1 MRFYIMNHR
10 FLTRVSLVALGCT
23 LVLSLAATNKADNDT
38 DSNTSSITEWVPL
51 TPTPS
56 DAAISYVTA
65 RLLESQ
71 HYIKQ
76 PFDASVSGKFLDR
89 YLKSLDPQRL
99 HFIQSDIEEFDK
111 YRASLH
117 QMTIKRNGAADVS
130 PSTEIFNRFF
140 ERLRQRVAYA
150 DELLKNEK
158 FDFNTDERIM
168 VNREDQP
175 YPKDLDEAHRLW
187 RERLRYEYLQE
198 RLGKLSK
205 KKDDKSAATNVKP
218 EGSTST
224 EAAVEPKK
232 TEAEEIVATLSH
244 RYHRNERMF
253 RDFTNEDVLQ
263 VYLSALAHVYDP
275 HSDYLGREQLET
287 FAIGMNLSLFGIGA
301 ELRMSEDGYCTINRL
316 LPGGPAVKSGK
327 LKEKDRIVAVAQS
340 NQPPVDVVDMNLSKA
355 VQLIRGPK
363 GTEVRLTVIPAAGD
377 SSSREVI
384 TLTRAEIPLEEQA
397 AKAKIIEY
405 PGTDDVKQRLGVIDL
420 PSFYA
425 SFDPNR
431 TREKS
436 EAKSTTADVRR
447 LLEKLKKEDVS
458 GVVLDLR
465 RNGGGSLEEAIR
477 LTGLFIKKGP
487 VVQVQDARGQREIEY
502 DNDPEVVYDGPL
514 VVLTS
519 KFSASASEILAG
531 ALQDYGRAVIV
542 GEAST
547 HGKGTVQSVNPL
559 QPYLSFSRIN
569 TDPGALK
576 LTIKKFYRA
585 SGASTQLKGV
595 TPDIVL
601 PSLFNESKEIGESSL
616 DNPLPWDTIES
627 AKYEYLNRVEP
638 YLGLLQKMSAD
649 RVDKDQDFAYVR
661 EDIATYKKQR
671 EEKTISLNERERVRE
686 KDQLEARQKARNKER
701 LARKEPDLKVYEIT
715 LKIVDQPG
723 LPAPLEKTNTVT
735 RASTSLM
742 DPHVDLTGADLD
754 SAEEEKAPAVDPLMT
769 EAQNIM
775 LDYLS
780 LVRKQNVAW
789 AARANISAQ

>member
-1 MRFYIMNHR
+1 MTYRLF
-10 FLTRVSLVALGCT
+10 TRISLGVLAGSLALC
-23 LVLSLAATNKADNDT
+23 LAATNRAD
-38 DSNTSSITEWVPL
+38 STSAAPVEWKPV
-51 TPTPS
+51 TPAQADGPI
-56 DAAISYVTA
+56 AFVTA

-71 HYIKQ
+71 HFNKQ
-76 PFDASVSGKFLDR
+76 PFDAAVSGKFLDR

-99 HFIQSDIEEFDK
+99 HFLQSDLADFEK
-111 YRASLH
+111 YRSSLH
-117 QMTIKRNGAADVS
+117 QMTIRRSGAADVS
-130 PSTEIFNRFF
+130 PGTEIFNRFF

-150 DELLKNEK
+150 DEVLKNEK
-158 FDFNTDERIM
+158 FEFDRDERIL

-175 YPKDLDEAHRLW
+175 YPEDMEEARRLW

-205 KKDDKSAATNVKP
+205 TKEAPNAGSSEQTKP
-218 EGSTST
+218 DPAVA
-224 EAAVEPKK
+224 EAPKK
-232 TEAEEIVATLSH
+232 TIDEEITATLSH

-275 HSDYLGREQLET
+275 HSDYLGREQLES

-316 LPGGPAVKSGK
+316 LPGGPAIKSGK
-327 LKEKDRIVAVAQS
+327 LREKDRIVAVAQS
-340 NQPPVDVVDMNLSKA
+340 NQPPVDVVDMNLTKA

-363 GTEVRLTVIPAAGD
+363 GTEVRLTIIPATGD

-397 AKAKIIEY
+397 AKARLIEV
-405 PGTDDVKQRLGVIDL
+405 PGVGGSPQRLGVIDL

-425 SFDPNR
+425 SFDPTR
-431 TREKS
+431 TREKA
-436 EAKSTTADVRR
+436 EVKSTTADVRK
-447 LLEKLKKEDVS
+447 LIEKLKKEDMA
-458 GVVLDLR
+458 GLILDLR

-477 LTGLFIKKGP
+477 LTGLFIRKGP
-487 VVQVQDARGQREIEY
+487 VVQVLDVRGAREVES
-502 DNDPEVVYDGPL
+502 DNDPDVAYDGPL

-519 KFSASASEILAG
+519 KFSASASEIVAG
-531 ALQDYGRAVIV
+531 ALQDYGRALIV
-542 GEAST
+542 GEVST

-559 QPYLSFSRIN
+559 QPYLSFSRIT

-585 SGASTQLKGV
+585 SGASTQLRGV

-601 PSLFNESKEIGESSL
+601 PSLFNESKEFGESSL

-638 YLGLLQKMSAD
+638 YLAELQRLSGE
-649 RVDKDQDFAYVR
+649 RVAADQDFAYVK

-671 EEKTISLNERERVRE
+671 EEKTISLNEPARLRE
-686 KDQLEARQKARNKER
+686 KEELEARQKARNKER
-701 LARKEPDLKVYEIT
+701 LARKEPDQKVYEIT
-715 LKIVDQPG
+715 LKLVDQPG
-723 LPAPLEKTNTVT
+723 LPAPLEKTNTVA
-735 RASTSLM
+735 RVGGGAAMAHPIELAASETEG
-742 DPHVDLTGADLD
+742 DPE
-754 SAEEEKAPAVDPLMT
+754 SEKAPAVDPVMG
-769 EAQNIM
+769 EAQRIL
-775 LDYLS
+775 LDYLALAS
-780 LVRKQNVAW
+780 KQNVAW
-789 AARANISAQ
+789 AAKSVVNAQ